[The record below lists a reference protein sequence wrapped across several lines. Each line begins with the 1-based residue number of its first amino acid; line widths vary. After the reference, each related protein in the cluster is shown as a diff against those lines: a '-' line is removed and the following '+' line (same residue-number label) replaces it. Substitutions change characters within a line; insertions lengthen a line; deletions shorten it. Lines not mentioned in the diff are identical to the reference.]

1 MSLLFAPGDRPSIY
15 EIEGFLSSMAMAG
28 SMAQITHRPGEGRG
42 WIELLVN
49 GLAFDLTGLVPAPST
64 SYPEPRRTFGLP
76 EDVGV
81 FEFEGISLLPGAHIA
96 AGGAML
102 PIVRV
107 MVGLVAN
114 LALNLPVKTVCWHP
128 TASWMDVRYFARL
141 VLGWLAGGAFPAL
154 GLCGVERRSDGSF
167 ESVGL
172 GFFIGKEILMEAA
185 FGEVQADTIKVAVRV
200 IDHLVTCGHLDQV
213 QALQGPTGQSLLI
226 EPTERQLIV
235 RRGV

>member
-1 MSLLFAPGDRPSIY
+1 MSLLFAPGDRPSIG
-15 EIEGFLSSMAMAG
+15 EIEVLLSSMAMAG
-28 SMAQITHRPGEGRG
+28 SMAQITYRPGEERG

-49 GLAFDLTGLVPAPST
+49 GLTFDLTGLVPAPPT

-128 TASWMDVRYFARL
+128 TGSWMDVRYFARL

-154 GLCGVERRSDGSF
+154 GLCGVERRFDGSF
-167 ESVGL
+167 VSVGL
-172 GFFIGKEILMEAA
+172 GFFIGKEILIEAA
-185 FGEVQADTIKVAVRV
+185 FGEAQTDTIKLAVRV
-200 IDHLVTCGHLDQV
+200 IDHLITCGHLDQA
-213 QALQGPTGQSLLI
+213 QALRGPAGQPLLI
-226 EPTERQLIV
+226 EPMDRQLIV
-235 RRGV
+235 RRAV